1 MSEAVSYDFDLEQG
15 TSYREYI
22 AIEDDEGNL
31 VDLTGWAWQM
41 HAKPI
46 NAQAPTDPVAFS
58 FVATLITEA
67 VTIEGVEYP
76 ANTAVAVSL
85 APAATRNLP
94 VGDTGNQAES
104 QYRYDFDGVDSLGD
118 KHRVRKGIITIHRD
132 IRPSAEVP

>member
-1 MSEAVSYDFDLEQG
+1 MAEAVSYDFDLEQG
-15 TSYREYI
+15 TSYLEHI
-22 AIEDDEGNL
+22 AIEDKNGQLVNL
-31 VDLTGWAWQM
+31 SGWTWQM

-46 NAQAPTDPVAFS
+46 SAQAPTDPVAFS
-58 FVATLITEA
+58 FTAVLITEA
-67 VTIEGVEYP
+67 VTLEGVEYP

-94 VGDTGNQAES
+94 VGDRGSDEAS
-104 QYRYDFDGVDSLGD
+104 QYRYDFDGIDSLGF